1 MTALRRTHRLAF
13 LLAALFV
20 CRTAVLDAAH
30 LPLVGNAASPT
41 VAGVQAPLDLSSP
54 SNSPAPHNP
63 DTCPLC
69 AGTHVLAAVSLEIV
83 SSDAASPEPL
93 AAPACVHPR
102 AHLDR
107 SSPSRAPPAVA
118 A

>member
-1 MTALRRTHRLAF
+1 MTALRRIHRLAL

-20 CRTAVLDAAH
+20 CRTAVLDSAHMPLAGSAART
-30 LPLVGNAASPT
+30 P
-41 VAGVQAPLDLSSP
+41 AGAQARLDLSSP

-69 AGTHVLAAVSLEIV
+69 AGTHAVAAVSLAIV
-83 SSDAASPEPL
+83 SSDAASPESITE
-93 AAPACVHPR
+93 PACAHPR

-107 SSPSRAPPAVA
+107 RSPSRAPPAVA